1 MKNIFLLCIRDLQ
14 YMLMVCNGAFGWIMI
29 RRSNTWFDSSMIYL
43 AWFPFTLLQKEAGI
57 ILDYVNFAVN
67 PSYLND

>member
-1 MKNIFLLCIRDLQ
+1 
-14 YMLMVCNGAFGWIMI
+14 
-29 RRSNTWFDSSMIYL
+29 MIYL
-43 AWFPFTLLQKEAGI
+43 AWFPFTLLQNEAGI

>member
-1 MKNIFLLCIRDLQ
+1 
-14 YMLMVCNGAFGWIMI
+14 MVCNGAFGWIMI